1 MIFAENAKEFL
12 SWALFI
18 CFWMNAGSHE
28 ATHLLSAVSC
38 RGRAECWVRDTGTK
52 YAEIIYSVSRARS
65 LLTLPCRNVEN

>member
-1 MIFAENAKEFL
+1 MIFAENPKEFL

-38 RGRAECWVRDTGTK
+38 RGRAECRVRDRHGDK
-52 YAEIIYSVSRARS
+52 VRRDHLFSVQSKITVNPS
-65 LLTLPCRNVEN
+65 LAKC